1 MSRFKLGRKA
11 LETTMENRFLNEKR
25 TFVDYRLME
34 KELGE
39 LGGSFP
45 HKWKNNTNLNTH
57 LIIVGARRNNDV
69 LQTVI
74 TNVSPGG
81 YNLLR
86 ENVVLEG
93 EEAVENLIRLL
104 TDVLDNGLEIVEE
117 FNEAKAI
124 VDASDALAG
133 KKMLASRD
141 EAMSAM
147 YGGAVSAR

>member
-25 TFVDYRLME
+25 TFADYRLVE

-39 LGGSFP
+39 LGGSFT
-45 HKWKNNTNLNTH
+45 HKWKNNTHLNTH

-81 YNLLR
+81 YNLLQ

-117 FNEAKAI
+117 YNEAKAI
-124 VDASDALAG
+124 VDANDKAIT
-133 KKMLASRD
+133 KKVIASRN
-141 EAMSAM
+141 EAMSAL
-147 YGGAVSAR
+147 

>member
-11 LETTMENRFLNEKR
+11 LETPMENRFLNEKH
-25 TFVDYRLME
+25 TFADYHLME

-45 HKWKNNTNLNTH
+45 HKWKNNSHLNTH
-57 LIIVGARRNNDV
+57 LITVGARRYNDV
-69 LQTVI
+69 LQTFI

-81 YNLLR
+81 HSSRL

-104 TDVLDNGLEIVEE
+104 TDVLDNGPEIVEE

-124 VDASDALAG
+124 VDASDKLAG
-133 KKMLASRD
+133 K
-141 EAMSAM
+141 
-147 YGGAVSAR
+147 

>member
-45 HKWKNNTNLNTH
+45 HKWKNNTHLNTH

-93 EEAVENLIRLL
+93 EEAVKNLIRLL

-124 VDASDALAG
+124 ADANDKAIT
-133 KKMLASRD
+133 KKVIDSRN
-141 EAMSAM
+141 EAMSAL
-147 YGGAVSAR
+147 

>member
-11 LETTMENRFLNEKR
+11 LETTMENRFLNEKH
-25 TFVDYRLME
+25 TFADYRLME

-45 HKWKNNTNLNTH
+45 HKWKNNTHLNTH

-69 LQTVI
+69 FSQQIVSTGRYVGDNSLQNI
-74 TNVSPGG
+74 
-81 YNLLR
+81 
-86 ENVVLEG
+86 VLEG

-124 VDASDALAG
+124 VDANDKAIT
-133 KKMLASRD
+133 KKDRSTD
-141 EAMSAM
+141 SIFWKN
-147 YGGAVSAR
+147 

>member
-1 MSRFKLGRKA
+1 
-11 LETTMENRFLNEKR
+11 MENRFLNEKR
-25 TFVDYRLME
+25 TFANYCLVE

-45 HKWKNNTNLNTH
+45 HKQKNNTHLNTH

-104 TDVLDNGLEIVEE
+104 TGVLDNGLEIVEE

-124 VDASDALAG
+124 VDANDKAIT
-133 KKMLASRD
+133 KKVIASRN
-141 EAMSAM
+141 EAMSAL
-147 YGGAVSAR
+147 